1 MGLFMVFAWWL
12 TAISI
17 GSRSLAGGMI
27 GSALIWGGIWIAY
40 SNMAK
45 WGWL

>member
-1 MGLFMVFAWWL
+1 MGWFLFFAWWL

-27 GSALIWGGIWIAY
+27 GSALIWGCIGIAY
-40 SNMAK
+40 VNMTK